1 MAYISL
7 PEDLP
12 GIRGLMNYRPETALP
27 LNQLVDVLLQK
38 PSSLEKGERELIA
51 SYVSSLNK
59 CKYCSNTH
67 GAVAK
72 HHLGDGAIVEQVKA
86 NNLAA
91 VDVSA
96 RMKALL
102 NIAGKVQRSGRAVT
116 EKDIEK
122 ARKEGATDKE
132 LHDTVLI
139 AASFCM
145 FNRYVDGL
153 GTSAPDD
160 PEVYD
165 QIGAYRAENGYQ
177 APNNEIK

>member
-1 MAYISL
+1 MAYIDV

-12 GIRGLMNYRPETALP
+12 GIRGLMAFSPETALP
-27 LNQLVDVLLQK
+27 LNKLVDALLQQ
-38 PSSLEKGERELIA
+38 PSTLSKGERELIA

-72 HHLGDGAIVEQVKA
+72 HHLGDGEIVKQVWKNPDKA
-86 NNLAA
+86 G
-91 VDVSA
+91 VSPK
-96 RMKALL
+96 MKALL
-102 NIAGKVQRSGRAVT
+102 RIAGKVQRSGRDVSK
-116 EKDIEK
+116 EDIEN
-122 ARKEGATDKE
+122 ARSEGADDNE
-132 LHDTVLI
+132 IHDTVLI
-139 AASFCM
+139 AAAFCM

-160 PEVYD
+160 PEIYD
-165 QIGAYRAENGYQ
+165 QIGAHRAQNGYQ